1 MKPLTTRQQRFVEE
15 YMINLNASAAA
26 IRAGY
31 SPKTARFIGHEN
43 LTKPN
48 IQAAVTEARIRLAKR
63 SEVTLDWVVAQY
75 MKIASATIFDYLDF
89 HPDGSVTPKMANILR
104 DLGTGVAEYSED
116 EVRIESAKSGQI
128 RVVKRHIKLRL
139 ANKLTALQALGKHLG
154 MFEGNSASNGSRLR
168 SPRRSV
174 VIENGPEGDHISN
187 DGP

>member
-1 MKPLTTRQQRFVEE
+1 
-15 YMINLNASAAA
+15 MINLNASAAA

-75 MKIASATIFDYLDF
+75 MKIASATIFDYLDV
-89 HPDGSVTPKMANILR
+89 HPDGSVTPKMENILR

-116 EVRIESAKSGQI
+116 EVRVESVKSGQI
-128 RVVKRHIKLRL
+128 RIVKRHIKLRL
-139 ANKLTALQALGKHLG
+139 ANRLTALQALGRHLG
-154 MFEGNSASNGSRLR
+154 MFDGDGASNEPRLPHPPRCLIIEVESDPVPEQSRESEVANALR
-168 SPRRSV
+168 
-174 VIENGPEGDHISN
+174 G
-187 DGP
+187 